1 MTFHAKLEYTAED
14 FLNYARIH
22 RRTHQ
27 KVMLVLRPL
36 IFVLF
41 VGDAAFLMMLAFR
54 YERVDFFDLFLA
66 VLTLA
71 LAVFYFLIDRIRA
84 RATLKLRRKTYGEM
98 DLSFDEEGAAAQ
110 SVNFQSQYL
119 YPAFT
124 ELFYSRTFETYYLY
138 INKHQAIVL
147 PERCFTQ
154 GDPAA
159 FGPFLTEKTGL
170 EMKEIK

>member
-98 DLSFDEEGAAAQ
+98 DLSRPIT
-110 SVNFQSQYL
+110 STS
-119 YPAFT
+119 
-124 ELFYSRTFETYYLY
+124 
-138 INKHQAIVL
+138 INIRQ
-147 PERCFTQ
+147 
-154 GDPAA
+154 
-159 FGPFLTEKTGL
+159 
-170 EMKEIK
+170 